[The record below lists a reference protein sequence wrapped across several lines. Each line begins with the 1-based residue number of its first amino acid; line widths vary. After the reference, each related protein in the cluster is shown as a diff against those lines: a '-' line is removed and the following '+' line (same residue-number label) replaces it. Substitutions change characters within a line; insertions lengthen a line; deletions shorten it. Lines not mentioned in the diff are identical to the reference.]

1 MSVKNSSGYAPAFP
15 LPVGTTLPFAG
26 VVLPT
31 DWLWCDASPINQAL
45 YPDLYQQTSP
55 YHATPSYNVGR
66 FCMAGNSSGTIF
78 VNPVASVD
86 YSITLDA
93 ENIPSLP
100 MTYVSSAWTAQLTN
114 NGMTNGDEKNTN
126 DDNGSKLQYYN
137 DPSNHTSNAVTFDA
151 LAGWGVSYNG
161 ANTPIVGQTP
171 PLTTAVL
178 PNIAI
183 KWIVKAR

>member
-55 YHATPSYNVGR
+55 FHATPSYNVGR
-66 FCMAGNSSGTIF
+66 FCMGGSSSNTIF
-78 VNPVASVD
+78 VNPLANITYNV
-86 YSITLDA
+86 TLDA
-93 ENIPSLP
+93 ENIPTLP
-100 MTYVSSAWTAQLTN
+100 MTYVSSAWTASLTN
-114 NGMTNGDEKNTN
+114 PGMTNGDEKNTN
-126 DDNGSKLQYYN
+126 DDNGSKLEWYN
-137 DPSNHTSNAVTFDA
+137 DPSNHTSNEVTFDA
-151 LAGWGVSYNG
+151 LAGWNVSYNG
-161 ANTPIVGQTP
+161 ANTQITD
-171 PLTTAVL
+171 TTQNFNTQVL

>member
-31 DWLWCDASPINQAL
+31 DWLWCDGTAINQAL

-55 YHATPSYNVGR
+55 FHSTPSYNVGR
-66 FCMAGNSSGTIF
+66 FCMAGTSSNTIF
-78 VNPVASVD
+78 ANTEATID
-86 YSITLDA
+86 YSVTLEA
-93 ENIPSLP
+93 ENIPTLP
-100 MTYVSSAWTAQLTN
+100 MTYVSSAWDASLPN

-126 DDNGSKLQYYN
+126 NDNGSYVEYFN
-137 DPSNHTSNAVTFDA
+137 DPSNHVSNAVTFNG
-151 LAGWGVSYNG
+151 LVGWNVSFNG
-161 ANTPIVGQTP
+161 NNTPIVATTP
-171 PLTTAVL
+171 PLTTQVL